1 MTKIALASIYSFASI
16 EQMQA
21 TSEDIFHKFLAIP
34 ALLFREKTS
43 PREDII
49 IQNIILANNSS

>member
-16 EQMQA
+16 DQMQA
-21 TSEDIFHKFLAIP
+21 TSEDIFQKFQAIP
-34 ALLFREKTS
+34 ALLFRELTS

-49 IQNIILANNSS
+49 ILNIY

>member
-16 EQMQA
+16 EQMQV

-34 ALLFREKTS
+34 ALRFREKTS

-49 IQNIILANNSS
+49 IQNIILVNNSS

>member
-1 MTKIALASIYSFASI
+1 MTKIAQASIYSFASI

-21 TSEDIFHKFLAIP
+21 TSEDIFQKFQAIP
-34 ALLFREKTS
+34 ALLFREKAS

-49 IQNIILANNSS
+49 IQNLILADNS

>member
-21 TSEDIFHKFLAIP
+21 TSEDIFQKFQAIS
-34 ALLFREKTS
+34 ALLFRENTS

-49 IQNIILANNSS
+49 ITNILSANNS

>member
-21 TSEDIFHKFLAIP
+21 TSEDIFRKFQAIL
-34 ALLFREKTS
+34 ALLFREKTT

-49 IQNIILANNSS
+49 IKI

>member
-21 TSEDIFHKFLAIP
+21 TSEDIFQKFQVIA

-49 IQNIILANNSS
+49 IQNTILANNSS

>member
-21 TSEDIFHKFLAIP
+21 TSEGFFQKFQAIP
-34 ALLFREKTS
+34 ALLFRELTS

-49 IQNIILANNSS
+49 IKNLILANNSS

>member
-21 TSEDIFHKFLAIP
+21 TSEDIFQKFQAIA
-34 ALLFREKTS
+34 ALLFRELTS

-49 IQNIILANNSS
+49 IQNIMLANNS

>member
-21 TSEDIFHKFLAIP
+21 TSEDIFHKFQAIP
-34 ALLFREKTS
+34 AMLFTELTTLRG
-43 PREDII
+43 DII
-49 IQNIILANNSS
+49 I

>member
-16 EQMQA
+16 EMQA
-21 TSEDIFHKFLAIP
+21 TSEDIFQKFQAIP
-34 ALLFREKTS
+34 ALLFRELTS

-49 IQNIILANNSS
+49 IKNLILANNSS

>member
-21 TSEDIFHKFLAIP
+21 TSEDIFHIFQAVL
-34 ALLFREKTS
+34 ALLFRELTS
-43 PREDII
+43 SREDII
-49 IQNIILANNSS
+49 IQNIILVNNSS

>member
-21 TSEDIFHKFLAIP
+21 TSEGIFQKFQAIS
-34 ALLFREKTS
+34 ALLFGERIS
-43 PREDII
+43 PIEDII
-49 IQNIILANNSS
+49 IQNIILVNNSS

>member
-1 MTKIALASIYSFASI
+1 MYKIAQASIYSFASI

-21 TSEDIFHKFLAIP
+21 TSEDIYQKFQAIP
-34 ALLFREKTS
+34 ALLFRELTS

-49 IQNIILANNSS
+49 IKNLILANNSS

>member
-21 TSEDIFHKFLAIP
+21 TSEDIFQKFQAIA
-34 ALLFREKTS
+34 ALLFRELTS
-43 PREDII
+43 PKEDII
-49 IQNIILANNSS
+49 IQNIILADNS

>member
-21 TSEDIFHKFLAIP
+21 TSEDIFHKFQAVL
-34 ALLFREKTS
+34 ALLFREDLFQRRYYNSKY
-43 PREDII
+43 
-49 IQNIILANNSS
+49 NISK